1 MPHLSLELSQNL
13 TIADEGTLLVKLN
26 TALFA
31 SGQFK
36 ASLDIKSR
44 IYHSSTSL
52 IGLGGDDGEHFVVAH
67 LSIMAGRTDEIK
79 ADLVARVMSVL
90 QEEISQTHTNV
101 QYAVNL
107 TELSAVY
114 QKAIL

>member
-13 TIADEGTLLVKLN
+13 TIADEKALLVKLN

-44 IYHSSTSL
+44 IYHSKASL
-52 IGLGGDDGEHFVVAH
+52 IGLGADDGEHFVVAH
-67 LSIMAGRTDEIK
+67 LAIMAGRTDEIK
-79 ADLVARVMSVL
+79 ADLVARVLGVL
-90 QEEISQTHTNV
+90 QEEIGQTHQHV

-107 TELSAVY
+107 TELSAYY